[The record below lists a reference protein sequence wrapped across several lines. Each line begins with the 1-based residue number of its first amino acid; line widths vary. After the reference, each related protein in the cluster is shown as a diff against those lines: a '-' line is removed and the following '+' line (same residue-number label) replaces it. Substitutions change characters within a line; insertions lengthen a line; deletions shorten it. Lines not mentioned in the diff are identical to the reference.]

1 MKKIKRLWS
10 FVLIV
15 SLVFSGLPCSHI
27 LAEQSDSKA
36 IKIIVENKTI
46 RAGEEFT
53 VDISVKN
60 NPGILGAGLKV
71 NYDSN
76 LTLTKAESGEAFSPL
91 VITKP
96 GNMKSP
102 YQVVWDGVEIS
113 GDEIKDGTILTL
125 TFRASSEVSPGDK
138 LKFEVTTEQGEI
150 VDSNLNPLDVEIEG
164 GDIHVTN
171 YTPGDVND
179 DNKINSTDVILMRR
193 EIAGGYATKINT
205 KAADVNAD
213 GKINSTDVILVRRYI
228 AGGYGV
234 ELKPSDGKSEHKHT
248 LVAVDKKEATCTEN
262 GNVEY
267 WQCTSCDK
275 YFSDSQGLNSI
286 LLSDTVIN
294 AKGHTSVIDPAVA
307 ATYDSTGLTEGT
319 HCSDCGTVLVKQEVI
334 PQLKK
339 TEYSITY
346 HLYEDDVY
354 LQKQNIE
361 NTNPDSYSSE
371 KGLTLNNL
379 KCDGY
384 IFEGW
389 YDGEGANAN
398 QVKQIAVGEKGNID
412 LYAHWSAREY
422 TITFDSPLAKVD
434 SIKYKVNEGATLTNP
449 EWFGYTFMGWTDED
463 DKLVDSIPKGTI
475 GNKTLH
481 ANWTSK
487 RNQARPVKKLEKPI
501 VVEDEK
507 LGQYLFAYEIGQMEN
522 VPLYTIKDFGNTSG
536 LTISETITTSGT
548 ISEQT
553 SKSMVNTVAN
563 ATTRTTSWS
572 LSRDWNNSMTIIKSH
587 TDESGQEVVDS
598 SNKVTSDST
607 VTLNSTNVGAGSN
620 YSRTDKNGVSAKVGA
635 EVGAEYS
642 SKVTGELGIDG
653 AKVGAE
659 KGFKVYG
666 KVSGEMQSSH
676 EDSTTVGLSGTWG
689 ASSGTQASSST
700 SNSESHSRA
709 LSSKISDTYGYNK
722 TISEGGSEGLATSDS
737 TTSSTSNEYAT
748 AIAYSTQKTETTSKT
763 YSNEDAPEGY
773 YRLVCA
779 GTVHVFAVVAFD
791 IKTGSYYVYT
801 YGVQDDDT
809 FDFIDYSKQ
818 THSFDDYENGVLPFE
833 VPFSVKQ
840 YIDDSMAKTKGLVYD
855 SETGTVVDYTGT
867 ATDVRIPDYISTDNG
882 DGTTSVVKI
891 VGIEKNTFA
900 GNKDIKSVKLSKH
913 IKEIPAQAFEECK
926 SLRSITDEGVEKI
939 GEKAFSGCT
948 DLEDINITK
957 QVTELGKN
965 AFKNVKHVS
974 VRAKNVS
981 VADAAV
987 ASGAKQLVVNLA
999 DLEDTLS
1006 NKTYNVPSTTD
1017 YFEINGGNKTYN
1029 GLKIVSDAKETA
1041 INGFVF
1047 ENNKTAPIVSS
1058 SSKMNLSRITAN
1070 SDGFAMTLSADNT
1083 SLALYGTIKLKSS
1096 GSNAVLSKNISL
1108 SRLNSGIVGKMELT
1122 GNLMIC
1128 GSIEGKNLLT
1138 FEQGDIVTINEE
1150 SYENLLNG
1158 SLEWIR
1164 ESEMPEGATVVG
1176 QKWTYDYTTKIT
1188 SSKNAVDGYTL
1199 YDSSWV
1205 WGNYGGWSGWT
1216 DSYIGSS
1223 DSRKVETQSVPA
1235 SYVTQYNYIRY
1246 LSADGKTSGPS
1257 SGTWGGKRCT
1267 NYQERGWGGQ
1277 LACVGSQ
1284 NSNSVGF
1291 FYLYGSAPCW
1301 YYEQTRQV
1309 VGSYKTQYRYADRS
1323 KIYTYYLKKVEQKE
1337 STSKVEASDSISNIQ
1352 RWVQYVIK

>member
-193 EIAGGYATKINT
+193 EIAGGYETKINT

-262 GNVEY
+262 GNIEY

-286 LLSDTVIN
+286 LLPDTVIN

-449 EWFGYTFMGWTDED
+449 EWFGYTFVGWTDEED
-463 DKLVDSIPKGTI
+463 NLVESIPKGTI
-475 GNKTLH
+475 GNKTLR

-487 RNQARPVKKLEKPI
+487 RNQTRPVNKLGKPI
-501 VVEDEK
+501 TIENEK
-507 LGQYLFAYEIGQMEN
+507 EGQYLFAYEIGQMEN

-536 LTISETITTSGT
+536 LTISETITASGT
-548 ISEQT
+548 INEAT
-553 SKSMVNTVAN
+553 SKSIVNTIAS
-563 ATTRTTSWS
+563 ATTKTSSWT
-572 LSRDWNNSMTIIKSH
+572 LSKAWNDSITLIESH
-587 TDESGQEVVDS
+587 TDESGKEVVDS
-598 SNKVTSDST
+598 SSKVTS
-607 VTLNSTNVGAGSN
+607 
-620 YSRTDKNGVSAKVGA
+620 K
-635 EVGAEYS
+635 
-642 SKVTGELGIDG
+642 SKVTVDGKVKSGESASSKTNTDGTSAKIG
-653 AKVGAE
+653 AKVGSDT
-659 KGFKVYG
+659 KVYTAE
-666 KVSGEMQSSH
+666 VSGEYGVDS
-676 EDSTTVGLSGTWG
+676 EDSKTNSKTKAWNKSNSVDKSK
-689 ASSGTQASSST
+689 SSSKSE
-700 SNSESHSRA
+700 SNSTA
-709 LSSKISDTYGYNK
+709 ISSKISDTYGYNK
-722 TISEGGSEGLATSDS
+722 THSEGGSEALATSES

-748 AIAYSTQKTETTSKT
+748 AMTYSTQKTETTSKT
-763 YSNEDAPEGY
+763 YSNADAPEGY

-779 GTVHVFAVVAFD
+779 GTIHVFAVVGYD
-791 IKTGSYYVYT
+791 IATSSYYVYT
-801 YGVQDDDT
+801 YGVQDDNT
-809 FDFIDYSKQ
+809 YDFIDYSRQ
-818 THSFDDYENGVLPFE
+818 THNFDDYENGILPFE
-833 VPFSVKQ
+833 VPYEVNK
-840 YIDDSMAKTKGLVYD
+840 YIDDALVDSKGLVYD

-913 IKEIPAQAFEECK
+913 IKEIPAQAFEGCK
-926 SLRSITDEGVEKI
+926 SLQSITDEGVEKI

-1070 SDGFAMTLSADNT
+1070 SDGFAVTLSADNT

>member
-1 MKKIKRLWS
+1 MKYVKKIWTIMMIL
-10 FVLIV
+10 
-15 SLVFSGLPCSHI
+15 SLVMSMLPEREI
-27 LAEQSDSKA
+27 QAKDSNKTV
-36 IKIIVENKTI
+36 KIVVENKTI
-46 RAGEEFT
+46 QAGQEFT
-53 VDISVKN
+53 VDFSVKN
-60 NPGILGAGLKV
+60 NPGILGAGLTV
-71 NYDSN
+71 VFDSQ

-91 VITKP
+91 VMTKP

-102 YQVVWDGVEIS
+102 YKVVWDGVEIS
-113 GDEIKDGTILTL
+113 GDDVKDGTILSL
-125 TFRASSEVSPGDK
+125 TFKASSEVTPGDK
-138 LKFEVTTEQGEI
+138 LKFEVTSEQGEI

-164 GDIHVTN
+164 GDINVTN

-193 EIAGGYATKINT
+193 EIAGGYETKINT

-234 ELKPSDGKSEHKHT
+234 ELKPADGKSEHKHT

-262 GNVEY
+262 GNIEY
-267 WQCTSCDK
+267 WKCTSCDK
-275 YFSDSQGLNSI
+275 YFSDSQGINSI

-389 YDGEGANAN
+389 YDGEGTNAN
-398 QVKQIAVGEKGNID
+398 QVKQIAIGEKGNID
-412 LYAHWSAREY
+412 LYAHWTAREY

-487 RNQARPVKKLEKPI
+487 RNQTRPVKKLDKPL
-501 VVEDEK
+501 VVENEK
-507 LGQYLFAYEIGQMEN
+507 EGQYLFAYEIGQMEN

-548 ISEQT
+548 ISEAT
-553 SKSMVNTVAN
+553 SNSIVNSIAN
-563 ATTRTTSWS
+563 ATTRTDSWV
-572 LSRDWNNSMTIIKSH
+572 LSKDWNDSITLISSH
-587 TDESGQEVVDS
+587 TDESGEEVVDS
-598 SNKVTSDST
+598 TTKVKEKSKVSVNGREKAGSSNKSF
-607 VTLNSTNVGAGSN
+607 TNTRGESAKIGVEGKVEGPS
-620 YSRTDKNGVSAKVGA
+620 YEVGVSAEGTFSNENVNAKSN
-635 EVGAEYS
+635 EKSWNKSNSKERS
-642 SKVTGELGIDG
+642 SKTS
-653 AKVGAE
+653 K
-659 KGFKVYG
+659 
-666 KVSGEMQSSH
+666 
-676 EDSTTVGLSGTWG
+676 STTN
-689 ASSGTQASSST
+689 ST
-700 SNSESHSRA
+700 A
-709 LSSKISDTYGYNK
+709 LSSKVSDTYGYNK
-722 TISEGGSEGLATSDS
+722 SHSEGGSETLTTSNSS
-737 TTSSTSNEYAT
+737 TTSTSNEYAT
-748 AIAYSTQKTETTSKT
+748 AMTYSTQKTETTSKT
-763 YSNEDAPEGY
+763 YSNADAPEGY

-779 GTVHVFAVVAFD
+779 GTIHVFAVVGYD
-791 IKTGSYYVYT
+791 IATNSYYVYT

-809 FDFIDYSKQ
+809 YDFIDYSKQ
-818 THSFDDYENGVLPFE
+818 THNFDDYENGILPFE
-833 VPFSVKQ
+833 VPFEVNK
-840 YIDDSMAKTKGLVYD
+840 YIDEALVESKGLVYD

-891 VGIEKNTFA
+891 VGIEKNAFA

-913 IKEIPAQAFEECK
+913 IKEIPAQAFEGCE
-926 SLRSITDEGVEKI
+926 SLQSITDEGVEKI

-948 DLEDINITK
+948 ELEDVNITK

-1029 GLKIVSDAKETA
+1029 GLKIVSDAKETT

-1058 SSKMNLSRITAN
+1058 SSKMNLSRVTAN

-1083 SLALYGTIKLKSS
+1083 SLALYGTVKLKSS
-1096 GSNAVLSKNISL
+1096 GPNAVLSKNISL
-1108 SRLNSGIVGKMELT
+1108 SRLNTGIVGKMELT

-1128 GSIEGKNLLT
+1128 GSIEGENLLT
-1138 FEQGDIVTINEE
+1138 FEQGEIVTINEE

-1158 SLEWIR
+1158 SLEWIK

-1235 SYVTQYNYIRY
+1235 SYATQYNYIRY
-1246 LSADGKTSGPS
+1246 LSADGKTSGPC
-1257 SGTWGGKRCT
+1257 SGTWGGKSCT
-1267 NYQERGWGGQ
+1267 NYQERGWGGK
-1277 LACVGSQ
+1277 LACTGSQ
-1284 NSNSVGF
+1284 TSRIVGF
-1291 FYLYGSAPCW
+1291 FYLYGPAPAW
-1301 YYEQTRQV
+1301 YYEQSRQV
-1309 VGSYKTQYRYADRS
+1309 VASYKTQYRYADRS

-1337 STSKVEASDSISNIQ
+1337 STSKVETSDSISNIQ